1 MYFSIPLAQHVM
13 EQLFKPSVENTFLI
27 MNIRPFYSGS
37 VSEKIK
43 LKNHY
48 PHSFSTPVVKGFKNH
63 ARSLASCKTANQG

>member
-13 EQLFKPSVENTFLI
+13 EQLLKPSVENTFLI

-43 LKNHY
+43 LKNRY
-48 PHSFSTPVVKGFKNH
+48 PWYTFGPHVFLNVM
-63 ARSLASCKTANQG
+63 